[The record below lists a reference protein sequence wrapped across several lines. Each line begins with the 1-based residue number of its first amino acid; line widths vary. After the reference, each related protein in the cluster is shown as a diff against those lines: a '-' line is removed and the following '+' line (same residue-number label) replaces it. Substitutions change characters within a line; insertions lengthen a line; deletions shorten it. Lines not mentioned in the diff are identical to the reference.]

1 MPEACHLLVSRLLG
15 MPAAPLFAED
25 CNSNDICELFIG
37 NQRRSCNPYK
47 ISYYFSSLTD
57 IYFPRLPGFRIL
69 LILNIGSRQTHFF
82 FFNSVFFLLFF
93 FSPTVLCRNLSTSLC
108 NFCWGLSSRHKKLKR
123 VQKYTWVSEQLQDQA
138 IRMFLGACS
147 FTDWGHGRAHMESTQ
162 VYLFS
167 QLQRW
172 KHCVTATLTLRKE
185 LHLPCH
191 S

>member
-82 FFNSVFFLLFF
+82 FFLIQSLFFYYFFFPLQFYAEIFLLLCET
-93 FSPTVLCRNLSTSLC
+93 SVEGSVLGIRN
-108 NFCWGLSSRHKKLKR
+108 
-123 VQKYTWVSEQLQDQA
+123 
-138 IRMFLGACS
+138 
-147 FTDWGHGRAHMESTQ
+147 
-162 VYLFS
+162 
-167 QLQRW
+167 
-172 KHCVTATLTLRKE
+172 
-185 LHLPCH
+185 
-191 S
+191 